1 MRLNSTG
8 LGKTTLVV
16 KIKSLTY
23 EYVEGEGYVVKMNM
37 ESIAPVHWQM
47 NARLQGPDLRDVVKA
62 GLRLIANP
70 VRLGRILAMMFKAQP
85 GPEEQAKGQASL
97 ATNERR

>member
-47 NARLQGPDLRDVVKA
+47 NARLQGPDLRDVVRA
-62 GLRLIANP
+62 GLKLIANP
-70 VRLGRILAMMFKAQP
+70 VRLCRILVMLFRGQEGTVDKA
-85 GPEEQAKGQASL
+85 AGQASL